1 MRNAPKKSLPNG
13 VATGASA
20 LRGLVTFLVTVS
32 IAAAAVFWGPALF
45 DKVLAANYEPSPRIE
60 AVNERIKLTPR
71 GTELFYASSPS
82 IDGKEEFNQRCQST
96 ERTTAM
102 LGCYFQRKIYLYDV
116 QNPELDGAIEVT
128 AAHEMLH
135 AAYDRLN
142 PFERQRVDAM
152 IETEYEN
159 VRHNPEISSL
169 MEYYREAEPGEE
181 WNELH
186 SMIGTMIADISPEL
200 ETYYKKYFADRQHV
214 VQLNA
219 RYSEV
224 FRQVETRANE
234 LAAAIKAEGVALE
247 ADLAR
252 YDADRAQLEIDIQTF
267 NQRASS
273 GGFTSQSSFNT
284 ARQALLSRSDALNAR
299 RVNINQR
306 VAAYNRNVEQLNA
319 LSVKVRELNQS
330 INGVEEA
337 PVAP

>member
-1 MRNAPKKSLPNG
+1 MRNAPRKSLPNG
-13 VATGASA
+13 AATGASA

-32 IAAAAVFWGPALF
+32 IAAAAVFWGPELF

-142 PFERQRVDAM
+142 LFERQRVDAM

-159 VRHNPEISSL
+159 VRHNPEIEAL
-169 MEYYREAEPGEE
+169 MQYYREAEPGEE
-181 WNELH
+181 LNELH
-186 SMIGTMIADISPEL
+186 SMIGTMTDDISPEL
-200 ETYYKKYFADRQHV
+200 ESYYQKYFTDRDHIV
-214 VQLNA
+214 ELNT

-224 FRQVETRANE
+224 FRQVEARANE
-234 LAAAIKAEGVALE
+234 LAAAIKAEAATLE
-247 ADLAR
+247 ADLAS
-252 YDADRAQLEIDIQTF
+252 YDADRTQLELDIQSF
-267 NQRASS
+267 NRRAAS
-273 GGFTSQSSFNT
+273 GGFTSQSAFNT
-284 ARQALLSRSDALNAR
+284 TREALTRRSDGLNAR
-299 RVNINQR
+299 RVNINHR
-306 VAAYNRNVEQLNA
+306 VATYNQNVEQLNA

-330 INGVEEA
+330 INGAEEA
-337 PVAP
+337 PAGL